1 MGKPFIGFTWISF
14 FLCASLVLGL
24 PGCASHKTTIV
35 SRLTLFVKEDSFN
48 RKNIGLVGDMLSVD
62 EDVTLHD
69 VPNPVSDT
77 GILLQMV
84 QGVWYG
90 AVSGFEAGQIFCWS
104 GSGNAGRDSI
114 HLGNAS
120 REALHWGN
128 AKGAEALILL
138 ILCGG
143 GIATGVS
150 IGAALGLVT
159 PLVSSPHP
167 PEILIAREHVIQG
180 VWKVLTAR
188 PDQEGSSRSHLL
200 DEAPLQASPR
210 RSVAFGEEDQP
221 FTAFLRMDPIQ
232 VGLFSRSP
240 VNADVLALLWNVRVV
255 FFDHR
260 HRVVAKQLIEIEQGE
275 YSFEQW
281 AEYDAR
287 LLQEKLRDGYRLVAE
302 QIVIEMVK
310 P

>member
-1 MGKPFIGFTWISF
+1 MP
-14 FLCASLVLGL
+14 
-24 PGCASHKTTIV
+24 
-35 SRLTLFVKEDSFN
+35 
-48 RKNIGLVGDMLSVD
+48 SVD
-62 EDVTLHD
+62 EDITLQD
-69 VPNPVSDT
+69 VPNPASDT

-104 GSGNAGRDSI
+104 GSGNAGRDYS
-114 HLGNAS
+114 HSGKAV
-120 REALHWGN
+120 GYD
-128 AKGAEALILL
+128 ALILL

-159 PLVSSPHP
+159 PLVSSPYP
-167 PEILIAREHVIQG
+167 TEILIAREHVIQG

-188 PDQEGSSRSHLL
+188 PEQGPSRSHLL
-200 DEAPLQASPR
+200 DEAPLKASPR

-221 FTAFLRMDPIQ
+221 FTAFLRMEPIQ

-260 HRVVAKQLIEIEQGE
+260 HQVVAKQLIEIEQGE

-302 QIVIEMVK
+302 QIVIDMIK